1 MANTRS
7 ALKRIK
13 TSLKR
18 NLRNRMVKS
27 SVRTAVRK
35 FQDSVNVESLRGAIS
50 ALDKA
55 VSKGVFHRNTA
66 ARKKSRLTLKLNAL
80 LKKQA

>member
-1 MANTRS
+1 MANTKS
-7 ALKRIK
+7 AIKRIK
-13 TSLKR
+13 TSAKR

-35 FQDSVNVESLRGAIS
+35 FNDLTTVESLRTAIS

-55 VSKGVFHRNTA
+55 VSKGVLHQNTA
-66 ARKKSRLTLKLNAL
+66 SRKKSRLTLRLNKLTAT
-80 LKKQA
+80 Q

>member
-1 MANTRS
+1 MLFRSS

-13 TSLKR
+13 TSIKR
-18 NLRNRMVKS
+18 NLRNRKVKS

-35 FQDSVNVESLRGAIS
+35 FQEGVSVESLRSAIS

-66 ARKKSRLTLKLNAL
+66 SRKKSRLTLKLNAL